1 MAQSKHNQYLPGYK
15 PSQVIH
21 HEWRTAENSAAYLLP
36 TLHSMR
42 EQKPKLQFLD
52 VGAGSG
58 TISVGFARHL
68 PEGQVTATDLSDE
81 ILRRAE
87 GLAATAGMPNMKFQ
101 QADAYQLP
109 FPDASFDVAHCHQML
124 CHMDAPGDA
133 LREMLR
139 VTRPGGVVAAREAD
153 MATQCIWPEAPGLRR
168 FHALSEGIFEV
179 AGACW
184 TGGRQLLSWALEAGA
199 RRDQITA
206 GYGTWCFSAPEDKNV
221 WGK

>member
-1 MAQSKHNQYLPGYK
+1 
-15 PSQVIH
+15 
-21 HEWRTAENSAAYLLP
+21 
-36 TLHSMR
+36 
-42 EQKPKLQFLD
+42 
-52 VGAGSG
+52 
-58 TISVGFARHL
+58 
-68 PEGQVTATDLSDE
+68 
-81 ILRRAE
+81 
-87 GLAATAGMPNMKFQ
+87 
-101 QADAYQLP
+101 
-109 FPDASFDVAHCHQML
+109 
-124 CHMDAPGDA
+124 
-133 LREMLR
+133 MLR